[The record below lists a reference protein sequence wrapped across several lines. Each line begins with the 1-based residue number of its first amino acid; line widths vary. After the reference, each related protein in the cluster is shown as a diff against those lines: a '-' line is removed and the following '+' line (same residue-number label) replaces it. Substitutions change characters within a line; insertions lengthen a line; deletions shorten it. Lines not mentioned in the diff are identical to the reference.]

1 MRRTASEVLR
11 SLEMRVARLERR
23 ATGPISGV
31 AIKPISGVAMGRLLD
46 ILDEIPHIDEADVQ
60 NMIQMYQAGTSL
72 AVISAKFNISE
83 QYVQDILAIHGIRA
97 NLENYRGRPLPR

>member
-23 ATGPISGV
+23 ATV
-31 AIKPISGVAMGRLLD
+31 KPISGVAMGRLLD